1 MKNNNLYYNKEIE
14 TMNRGDL
21 DSLIDEKVKYT
32 IKYAYE
38 NSKFY
43 KKWFDK
49 NKIEIKSIKTHEDL
63 KELPIITGD
72 TIKKNQPPSTNFSTL
87 NLQKK

>member
-43 KKWFDK
+43 KKMV
-49 NKIEIKSIKTHEDL
+49 
-63 KELPIITGD
+63 
-72 TIKKNQPPSTNFSTL
+72 
-87 NLQKK
+87 